1 MYTAE
6 VRPEAIQICVYV
18 CVCVYVHVHD
28 LKKVWK
34 KKKQERIGTERSR
47 KSHSAE
53 FIFPS
58 IHFVYSSFLHACFLH
73 HSRQMGRVLKFTKN
87 SCNSGKEKKK
97 RTTLLYIYITGP
109 SSPCFL
115 LLSFFLFFLNSTDF
129 LLAITTLLP
138 EQLDPSI

>member
-1 MYTAE
+1 M
-6 VRPEAIQICVYV
+6 CV
-18 CVCVYVHVHD
+18 CVCVRVCACAR
-28 LKKVWK
+28 LEEGME

-97 RTTLLYIYITGP
+97 KRTTLLYIYITGP

>member
-1 MYTAE
+1 M
-6 VRPEAIQICVYV
+6 CV
-18 CVCVYVHVHD
+18 CVCVRVCACAR
-28 LKKVWK
+28 LEEGME
-34 KKKQERIGTERSR
+34 KKQERIGTERSR

-97 RTTLLYIYITGP
+97 DNITLYLYNWAEF
-109 SSPCFL
+109 SV
-115 LLSFFLFFLNSTDF
+115 LSFAVFFF
-129 LLAITTLLP
+129 
-138 EQLDPSI
+138 

>member
-1 MYTAE
+1 M
-6 VRPEAIQICVYV
+6 CV
-18 CVCVYVHVHD
+18 CVCVRVCACAR
-28 LKKVWK
+28 LEEGMEKK

>member
-1 MYTAE
+1 M
-6 VRPEAIQICVYV
+6 CV
-18 CVCVYVHVHD
+18 CVCVRVCACAR
-28 LKKVWK
+28 LEEGME
-34 KKKQERIGTERSR
+34 KKQERIGTERSR

-87 SCNSGKEKKK
+87 SCNSGKEKK

-115 LLSFFLFFLNSTDF
+115 LLSFFFK
-129 LLAITTLLP
+129 
-138 EQLDPSI
+138 QY

>member
-28 LKKVWK
+28 LKKVWKK

-97 RTTLLYIYITGP
+97 KDNITLYLYNWAEF
-109 SSPCFL
+109 SVLSFAVF
-115 LLSFFLFFLNSTDF
+115 LSFFFK
-129 LLAITTLLP
+129 
-138 EQLDPSI
+138 QY